1 MVSKPG
7 SDVSPRELLEL
18 EIFRG
23 IAFEAIEALLRSC
36 EVQELAAGESLL
48 QAGQTNAH
56 MYLILS
62 GSLSVHLDS
71 VDEPP
76 IAALSQGE
84 TVGELSVMDHKPTSA
99 HVVAR
104 APTRVMAINEDTF
117 WLLVGASH
125 DFALRLLL
133 KLAGRLRANN
143 LVVTEQSQLRE
154 QMERAALFD
163 ALTGVHNRRWFDDAF
178 GRVISRHRYAST
190 PLCVVMVDV
199 DHFKKFNDVYGHAAG
214 DKVLVSVAATLQQRL
229 RPTDLLC
236 RFGGEEFVVILPG
249 TPLAGGHIA
258 AERLRKHV
266 EKLSCVG
273 PGDVTLPPITV
284 SLGVAQLAEDDSAT
298 SLLARADAALYRAK
312 AEGRNRVVTGAAPA
326 Q

>member
-7 SDVSPRELLEL
+7 DDIQPRELLEL

-23 IAFEAIEALLRSC
+23 IALEAVEALLRSC
-36 EVQELAAGESLL
+36 EILELSDGECLL
-48 QAGQTNAH
+48 QAGQTNER
-56 MYLILS
+56 MYLVLS
-62 GSLSVHLDS
+62 GALSVHLDS
-71 VDEPP
+71 VDDAP
-76 IAALSQGE
+76 IASLSQGE

-143 LVVTEQSQLRE
+143 LVVTAQAHLRE
-154 QMERAALFD
+154 QLERAALFD
-163 ALTGVHNRRWFDDAF
+163 ALTGIHNRRWFDDTLP
-178 GRVISRHRYAST
+178 RVIARHRYAST
-190 PLCVVMVDV
+190 PMCVVVVDV

-214 DKVLVSVAATLQQRL
+214 DKVLVSVAATLQQKL

-236 RFGGEEFVVILPG
+236 RFGGEEFVVILPS
-249 TPLAGGHIA
+249 TPLPGGHIA

-266 EKLSCVG
+266 EKLACVG
-273 PGDVTLPPITV
+273 PNEIALPPITI
-284 SLGVAQLAEDDSAT
+284 SLGVAELGEGDT
-298 SLLARADAALYRAK
+298 LESLLGRADAALYQAK
-312 AEGRNRVVTGAAPA
+312 AEGRNRVVSSALAP
-326 Q
+326 

>member
-1 MVSKPG
+1 MISKPG
-7 SDVSPRELLEL
+7 SDLEARELLEL

-23 IAFEAIEALLRSC
+23 IALEAIEALLRNC
-36 EVQELAAGESLL
+36 EVLEVAQGECLLAAG
-48 QAGQTNAH
+48 QANER
-56 MYLILS
+56 MYLVLS

-71 VDEPP
+71 VDDAP
-76 IAALSQGE
+76 IASLSQGE

-104 APTRVMAINEDTF
+104 EKTRVMAVNEDTF

-143 LVVTEQSQLRE
+143 LVVTAQAHVRE
-154 QMERAALFD
+154 QLERAALFD
-163 ALTGVHNRRWFDDAF
+163 ALTGVHNRRWFDDTF
-178 GRVISRHRYAST
+178 PRVISRHRYAAT
-190 PLCVVMVDV
+190 PMCVVVVDV

-214 DKVLVSVAATLQQRL
+214 DKVLVSVATTLQQKL

-236 RFGGEEFVVILPG
+236 RFGGEEFVVILPS
-249 TPLAGGHIA
+249 TPLTGGYIA

-266 EKLSCVG
+266 EKLVCVG
-273 PGDVTLPPITV
+273 PNEIALPAITI
-284 SLGVAQLAEDDSAT
+284 SLGVAELGDGDSLA
-298 SLLARADAALYRAK
+298 SLLARADAALYQAK
-312 AEGRNRVVTGAAPA
+312 AEGRNRVVATPLGA
-326 Q
+326 